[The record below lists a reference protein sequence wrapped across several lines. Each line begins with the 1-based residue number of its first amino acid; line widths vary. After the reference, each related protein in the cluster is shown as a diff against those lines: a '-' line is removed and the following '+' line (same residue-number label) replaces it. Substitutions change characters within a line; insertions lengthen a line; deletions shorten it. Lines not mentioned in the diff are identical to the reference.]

1 MDSLVSALGDSLT
14 PSIIRVSFQR
24 AGLYNEFYR
33 DRCLEQLP
41 SRVEQAH
48 IRGDTES
55 DYAKPSQEIR
65 LMTDAGFIQ
74 EMKLREGKE
83 REKKK
88 GERDGSGKE
97 GEKRKEAMKSED
109 RKRKE
114 GVAARSTLDS
124 SLNTAPMAS
133 DSPSTSLISTLDS
146 SLNTFS
152 PSSLST
158 FPKRL
163 ASIEEEDYI
172 AEIHR
177 FKILHDDTSSEDSD
191 VHTTSSRGRVLKPK
205 TLWSPQIKRRL
216 PPTTLW

>member
-124 SLNTAPMAS
+124 SLNT
-133 DSPSTSLISTLDS
+133 
-146 SLNTFS
+146 FS